1 MTYYAAHDAWKLRR
15 LTWYGSVFWLEG
27 RAKAKSLDKRNGR
40 FSRHESI
47 SNSTKVLL
55 SFSWLSPKYS
65 FLPRFLM
72 IAASFNLRAI
82 FFNLNLLHFWFKRG
96 IHLSKSQCTNK
107 NIILYIQN
115 ETSKNL
121 KTLHTCTLGSPSFC
135 LF

>member
-1 MTYYAAHDAWKLRR
+1 
-15 LTWYGSVFWLEG
+15 
-27 RAKAKSLDKRNGR
+27 
-40 FSRHESI
+40 
-47 SNSTKVLL
+47 
-55 SFSWLSPKYS
+55 
-65 FLPRFLM
+65 M